1 MRNSLT
7 RFGEDNAALRTG
19 RNFQQLFKMQMMKKQ
34 RKEAHF
40 VTEST
45 Q

>member
-7 RFGEDNAALRTG
+7 RFDEGENALKTG
-19 RNFQQLFKMQMMKKQ
+19 RNFQQLFKMQMMKKE
-34 RKEAHF
+34 RKEGRF
-40 VTEST
+40 VTEGT